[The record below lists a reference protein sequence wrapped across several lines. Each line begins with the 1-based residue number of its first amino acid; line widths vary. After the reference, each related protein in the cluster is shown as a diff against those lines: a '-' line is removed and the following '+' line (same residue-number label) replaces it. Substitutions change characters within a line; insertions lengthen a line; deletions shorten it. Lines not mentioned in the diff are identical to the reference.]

1 MKQHTLKSDIRFE
14 GKGLHTGRPVRMTIH
29 PAAENSG
36 IRFIR
41 TDLDGRPEVLVS
53 VLNAR
58 DADRHTTLAG
68 DGVEIW
74 TPEHLLSAFAGM
86 RVDNALIEIDSVEVP
101 ILDGSAKPYADAIAG
116 TGLRCQESER
126 KVLKIAG
133 HLEYEDPASGSRIV
147 FDPSDKCE
155 ISVTV
160 DFSSKVLGVQDACYS
175 TEKDYASEIASA
187 RTFCFLSEIKPL
199 LDMGLIKGGDLDN
212 ALVIDEPAGYYG
224 NCKPYFENECARHKL
239 LDLMGDLYLEGIPV
253 QGRIS
258 AYKPGHKFNAK
269 ALLYLISNN

>member
-1 MKQHTLKSDIRFE
+1 MKQHTLKSEISFE

-29 PAAENSG
+29 PATENSG
-36 IRFIR
+36 IRFTR
-41 TDLDGRPEVLVS
+41 TDLDGRSEVRVS

-58 DADRHTTLAG
+58 DADRHTTLSEN
-68 DGVEIW
+68 GVEIW

-86 RVDNALIEIDSVEVP
+86 GVDNALIEIDSVEVP
-101 ILDGSAKPYADAIAG
+101 ILDGSAKPYADAIAR
-116 TGLRCQESER
+116 TGLCCQESER

-133 HLEYEDPASGSRIV
+133 HLEYEDPANGSRIV

-155 ISVTV
+155 LHVTV

-175 TEKDYASEIASA
+175 SGEDYASEIAPA
-187 RTFCFLSEIKPL
+187 RTFCFLSEIRPL

-253 QGRIS
+253 QGKIS

-269 ALLYLISNN
+269 ALQYLIANN